1 MKLVVGLGNHGE
13 YYRPTR
19 HNIGFLVVERLA
31 KENKIEFS
39 QERFHSKIG
48 RGTIIDKRVILAK
61 PLTYMNLSGK
71 AVKELLT
78 HYEIAPKSL
87 IVVHDD
93 LDMEFGKIKI
103 KEKGGHGGH
112 NGIRSIIDTLET
124 KDFLRLK
131 VGIDRPV
138 NNRGV
143 KDYVLSSFD
152 IKQQGFL
159 PDVIDLATKAVVS
172 VITYGVEAAMNEF
185 NRKSLEDLGNELNTK
200 KKANSALQH

>member
-1 MKLVVGLGNHGE
+1 MELVVGLGNHGE
-13 YYRPTR
+13 YYRRTR

-48 RGTIIDKRVILAK
+48 KGTIVDKRVILAK

-71 AVKELLT
+71 AVKKLII
-78 HYEIAPKSL
+78 HYEIDPKFL

-103 KEKGGHGGH
+103 KEKGGHAGH
-112 NGIRSIIDTLET
+112 NGIRSIIDTIGT
-124 KDFLRLK
+124 KGFLRLK
-131 VGIDRPV
+131 VGIGRPDR
-138 NNRGV
+138 NRGV

-159 PDVIDLATKAVVS
+159 PDVIDVAAKAAIS
-172 VITYGVEAAMNEF
+172 VITDGVKAAMNEF
-185 NRKSLEDLGNELNTK
+185 NRKSFKDVGNGFC
-200 KKANSALQH
+200 